1 MTLNEFFSALNNGA
15 RWDVGVSINRS
26 NALPL
31 DANSVF
37 ATLEEA
43 QDYVK
48 GTNDKV
54 LANAYPGQV
63 LAVVTDEETVIYYV
77 DAKMTLQPVGN
88 TKEVMAYIGEIPEG
102 SEATT
107 IIDYINKKT
116 EGIATDAALGDLQKA
131 VEDLDIIVNGK
142 EAAEGTEAVIGLVE
156 KVENLN
162 GAQENVIEE
171 IKVNGKKI
179 DPVDKAVDITVPTK
193 VSELT
198 NDEGYVTGISGT
210 NGVKVTRDTAEGV
223 TYTVELEGMQDAAE
237 GNVGVVVLSTASA
250 DGSIPVK
257 KTLHWVNLGTEI
269 GNKISAYDTATV
281 QPLAEKVNALTGAF
295 QYVGESTTNPETDGA
310 FVEGIEEFV
319 AGNVVTYGTKEYVFD
334 GAKWIEFGDE
344 GSHVLKTRKVIAGEG
359 LEGGG
364 ELSADV
370 TISIVDGGVTTE
382 KIADKAIT
390 ADKIA
395 DGVIPTI
402 PDLELGEE
410 TDYTVSTD
418 TAINLPLVTNV
429 TVSGHTITEQ
439 KAIITSDGDVKIDGL
454 SQDASGYV
462 EGQVK
467 LVIADKAITSKKLAD
482 GVIPSFM
489 AAGPIVLSERTDN
502 VNGSVIGLNQGKGLD
517 VEEEKLIVKLATE
530 SGLTVDDNGLTLSE
544 ATKASLGKAESAVQ
558 PGDIADLV
566 TPLIPAD
573 YIQSVDETELKVEG
587 AKLSVVEIAQ
597 GKVAGLQ
604 AHTYTKNAETG
615 EWTKDKPTKE
625 STLAEILQPASL
637 TQAGLLTPDQLEKLN
652 ALDLIDG
659 GVEISGK
666 VNAENVIGLPALLAE
681 KINTIKDAE
690 GNSWSLGTVS
700 PDGTERDVFAPF
712 ATDTIAGIVKTSSEI
727 ALNEQHQLEIKEV
740 NVRKLTQTKG
750 EWLILNGGDAALTWS
765 EDTTAVV

>member
-37 ATLEEA
+37 ATLAEA
-43 QDYVK
+43 QSYVA

-171 IKVNGKKI
+171 IKINGKKI

-530 SGLTVDDNGLTLSE
+530 SGVTVDDNGLTLSE

-573 YIQSVDETELKVEG
+573 YIQSVDEEELKVKD
-587 AKLSVVEIAQ
+587 AKLSIVEIA
-597 GKVAGLQ
+597 
-604 AHTYTKNAETG
+604 
-615 EWTKDKPTKE
+615 
-625 STLAEILQPASL
+625 
-637 TQAGLLTPDQLEKLN
+637 
-652 ALDLIDG
+652 
-659 GVEISGK
+659 
-666 VNAENVIGLPALLAE
+666 
-681 KINTIKDAE
+681 
-690 GNSWSLGTVS
+690 
-700 PDGTERDVFAPF
+700 
-712 ATDTIAGIVKTSSEI
+712 
-727 ALNEQHQLEIKEV
+727 
-740 NVRKLTQTKG
+740 
-750 EWLILNGGDAALTWS
+750 
-765 EDTTAVV
+765 